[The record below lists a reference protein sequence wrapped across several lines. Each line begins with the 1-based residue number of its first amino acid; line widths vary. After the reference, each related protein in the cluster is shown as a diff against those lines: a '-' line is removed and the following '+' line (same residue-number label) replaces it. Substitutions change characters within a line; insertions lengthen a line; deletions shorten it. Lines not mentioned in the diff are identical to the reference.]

1 VTLIGVLAFIAVLL
15 GSVMFHEW
23 GHFTTARRFGMKA
36 TEFFVGFGP
45 TLWSTRRGET
55 EYGVKAIPAGGFVR
69 IVGMTPAEPI
79 DPADEP
85 RAFWRQPARR
95 RAVVLVSGSVMH
107 FILAAVLIVV
117 ALVVFGTAQP
127 TTAIAEVARCVP
139 ATGTQCTAG
148 DPPSPAQAAGIR
160 PGDIV
165 TSVDGREAAE
175 WATVTDAIRASA
187 EQPLQMRLD
196 RDGRPVTVTV
206 VPVAA
211 ERTDDSG
218 ATVTVGVAGLVP
230 QTEVV
235 RSNPVAA
242 AADAGRGLWELTQ
255 ATGQALWALPSN
267 VPDLL
272 SQTFGGAP
280 RGADDLVGPV
290 GIAQGSV
297 AVLSGELPL
306 SARIASFLLLMAGV
320 NVFIGWFNLLP
331 LLPLDGGHLAVL
343 GWESLR
349 SAWARRRRR
358 PDPGPV
364 DVTRLA
370 PVAYAVLGL
379 LVALSLLLLT
389 ADIINPVDLDL

>member
-1 VTLIGVLAFIAVLL
+1 
-15 GSVMFHEW
+15 
-23 GHFTTARRFGMKA
+23 
-36 TEFFVGFGP
+36 
-45 TLWSTRRGET
+45 
-55 EYGVKAIPAGGFVR
+55 
-69 IVGMTPAEPI
+69 
-79 DPADEP
+79 
-85 RAFWRQPARR
+85 
-95 RAVVLVSGSVMH
+95 
-107 FILAAVLIVV
+107 
-117 ALVVFGTAQP
+117 
-127 TTAIAEVARCVP
+127 
-139 ATGTQCTAG
+139 
-148 DPPSPAQAAGIR
+148 
-160 PGDIV
+160 
-165 TSVDGREAAE
+165 
-175 WATVTDAIRASA
+175 
-187 EQPLQMRLD
+187 MRLD
-196 RDGRPVTVTV
+196 RDGRPVAVTV
-206 VPVAA
+206 VPVPA
-211 ERTDDSG
+211 ERTDDAGQS
-218 ATVTVGVAGLVP
+218 VTVGVAGLVP
-230 QTEVV
+230 ETAVV
-235 RSNPVAA
+235 RSNPIEAA
-242 AADAGRGLWELTQ
+242 GDAGRGLVALTT
-255 ATGQALWALPSN
+255 ATGQALWALPSK

-349 SAWARRRRR
+349 SAWARRRGR